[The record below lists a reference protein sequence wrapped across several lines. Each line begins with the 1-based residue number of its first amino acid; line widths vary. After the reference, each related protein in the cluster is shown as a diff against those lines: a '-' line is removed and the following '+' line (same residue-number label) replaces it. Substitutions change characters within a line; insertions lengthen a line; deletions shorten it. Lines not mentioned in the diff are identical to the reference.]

1 VCGKGCAAA
10 GKMPLAAIIRQ
21 SRRLSSHSLAF
32 LLLKSYFNE
41 NSLKV
46 RDMLRKLRVE
56 NFFSIGPMVELDLSV
71 AKNAPR
77 DDRYATPDPSKDE
90 RFAKVAVLYGPNASG
105 KTNVLRAA
113 AFLLEFIHGS
123 FHWKSN
129 QRLQFLPCLTAGS
142 DPTAPSLI
150 SIEFDTLDFETNKR
164 KIYSYTIKF
173 NRDCVLLEELKTH
186 KQRWTR
192 AFYRENSSIKWGDF
206 KISST
211 LKRDLRLPPYASVL
225 STLTQYQNP
234 QAMSLVKVAKSC
246 FANVNLAGKY
256 KIHHEETCRMIQ
268 KDAEMKNNVIL
279 NLGKFDINIKDIKI
293 KNEEY
298 GIDAIFEHNHIPTGI
313 SRIFES
319 QGTVNL
325 FTIIPYISSILDF
338 GTVAFIDE
346 LDGDLHPSV
355 VAEIVRRF
363 TSSENK
369 NNAQLVMTCHNPALL
384 RHLSKDE
391 VHIVE
396 KSADHFTQ
404 ITALKDMAG
413 VRRDANLEAQYLGG
427 AFGGLPLLA

>member
-1 VCGKGCAAA
+1 
-10 GKMPLAAIIRQ
+10 
-21 SRRLSSHSLAF
+21 
-32 LLLKSYFNE
+32 
-41 NSLKV
+41 
-46 RDMLRKLRVE
+46 MLRKLRVE

-71 AKNAPR
+71 AKNAPK
-77 DDRYATPDPSKDE
+77 DERYANPDPSKDE
-90 RFAKVAVLYGPNASG
+90 RFTKVAVLYGPNASG

-113 AFLLEFIHGS
+113 AFLLEFIHES

-129 QRLQFLPCLTAGS
+129 ERLQFLPCFTAGF
-142 DPTAPSLI
+142 DPTTPSAI
-150 SIEFDTLDFETNKR
+150 SIEFDTLDFETQER

-173 NRDCVLLEELKTH
+173 NKNHVIMEELRTF

-192 AFYRENSSIKWGDF
+192 TFYREGLNVKWGDY

-211 LKRDLRLPPYASVL
+211 LKRDLRLPPYASIL
-225 STLTQYQNP
+225 STLAQYQNP
-234 QAMSLVKVAKSC
+234 QAISLVNVAKLC
-246 FANVNLAGKY
+246 FANVNIAGKY
-256 KIHHEETCRMIQ
+256 KIHHEATCRMIQ
-268 KDAEMKNNVIL
+268 KDPKMKNNIIS
-279 NLGKFDINIKDIKI
+279 NLGKFDIDVKDIKI

-298 GIDAIFEHNHIPTGI
+298 GIDAIFEHKHIPTGI

-325 FTIIPYISSILDF
+325 FSIIPYISSILDF